1 MKWGT
6 GLERYFALLKILEIG
21 SFTKA
26 AEAMGYSQSAVSQM
40 VQSLESELSL
50 KLLYR
55 SRNGIKLTPEGEALL
70 PYIQRTVNHYNAMLE
85 KTRELKGLNGGLQNS
100 LIRIGT
106 FTSVSRN
113 LLPPMMKRF
122 KEKYPDVR
130 FVLRQGEY
138 TSIPQWIRQGEIDFG
153 FVNPDAESV
162 RGLHTIFVTSGGHK
176 AVLHPDHPL
185 AAQPWVTLE
194 QLAKETFLL
203 LEEGCLSEPL
213 EAFRTLGL
221 EPRVELRMHDNFSIC
236 SMVEANVGVSI
247 LPELALRKMNFR
259 IVQLPTVPPVIRRVS
274 LVMKD
279 PDILPIASRYFIEF
293 FLKRADTLP

>member
-85 KTRELKGLNGGLQNS
+85 KTRELKGLNGGL
-100 LIRIGT
+100 IRIGT
-106 FTSVSRN
+106 LSSVSSQWLPGLIKDFQTLYPKVHF
-113 LLPPMMKRF
+113 LLHQGDYTTIPAW
-122 KEKYPDVR
+122 VR
-130 FVLRQGEY
+130 A
-138 TSIPQWIRQGEIDFG
+138 GEIDFG

-176 AVLHPDHPL
+176 AILHPDHLL

-236 SMVEANVGVSI
+236 SMVDANVGVSI

>member
-26 AEAMGYSQSAVSQM
+26 ADAMGYSQSAVSQM

-85 KTRELKGLNGGLQNS
+85 KTRELKGLNGGL
-100 LIRIGT
+100 IRIGT
-106 FTSVSRN
+106 LSSVSSQWLPGLIKDFQTLYPKVHF
-113 LLPPMMKRF
+113 LLHQGDYTTIPAW
-122 KEKYPDVR
+122 VR
-130 FVLRQGEY
+130 A
-138 TSIPQWIRQGEIDFG
+138 GEIDFG

-176 AVLHPDHPL
+176 AILHPDHPL

>member
-26 AEAMGYSQSAVSQM
+26 ADAMGYSQSAVSQM

-85 KTRELKGLNGGLQNS
+85 KTRELKGLNGGL
-100 LIRIGT
+100 IRIGT
-106 FTSVSRN
+106 LSSVSSQWLPGLIKDFQTLYPKVHF
-113 LLPPMMKRF
+113 LLHQGDYTTIPAW
-122 KEKYPDVR
+122 VR
-130 FVLRQGEY
+130 A
-138 TSIPQWIRQGEIDFG
+138 GEIDFG

-293 FLKRADTLP
+293 FLKRSDTLP

>member
-26 AEAMGYSQSAVSQM
+26 ADAMGYSQSAVSQM

-85 KTRELKGLNGGLQNS
+85 KTRELKGLNGGL
-100 LIRIGT
+100 IRIGT
-106 FTSVSRN
+106 LSSVSSQW
-113 LLPPMMKRF
+113 LPGLIKDF
-122 KEKYPDVR
+122 QTLYPKV
-130 FVLRQGEY
+130 
-138 TSIPQWIRQGEIDFG
+138 
-153 FVNPDAESV
+153 
-162 RGLHTIFVTSGGHK
+162 H
-176 AVLHPDHPL
+176 
-185 AAQPWVTLE
+185 
-194 QLAKETFLL
+194 FLL
-203 LEEGCLSEPL
+203 HQGDYTTIPAWVRAGRSTSASSTRTRRVSAACTPFLSPAEGTRPFSTPTTLWPPSRGSPWSSWPRRPSCCWRGCLSEPL

>member
-1 MKWGT
+1 M
-6 GLERYFALLKILEIG
+6 ERYFALLKILEIG

-26 AEAMGYSQSAVSQM
+26 ADAMGYSQSAVSQM

-85 KTRELKGLNGGLQNS
+85 KTRELKGLNGGL
-100 LIRIGT
+100 IRIGT
-106 FTSVSRN
+106 LSSVSSQWLPGLIKDFQTLYPKVHF
-113 LLPPMMKRF
+113 LLHQGDYTTIPAW
-122 KEKYPDVR
+122 VR
-130 FVLRQGEY
+130 A
-138 TSIPQWIRQGEIDFG
+138 GEIDFG

-176 AVLHPDHPL
+176 AILHPDHPL

-221 EPRVELRMHDNFSIC
+221 KPRVELRMHDNFSIC

>member
-26 AEAMGYSQSAVSQM
+26 ADAMGYSQSAVSQM

-85 KTRELKGLNGGLQNS
+85 KTRELKGLNGGL
-100 LIRIGT
+100 IRIGT
-106 FTSVSRN
+106 LSSVSSQWLPGLIKDFQTLYPKVHF
-113 LLPPMMKRF
+113 LLHQGDYTTIPAW
-122 KEKYPDVR
+122 VR
-130 FVLRQGEY
+130 A
-138 TSIPQWIRQGEIDFG
+138 GEIDFG

-176 AVLHPDHPL
+176 AILHPDHPL

-203 LEEGCLSEPL
+203 LEGGCLSEPL

>member
-6 GLERYFALLKILEIG
+6 RLERYFALLKILEIG

-85 KTRELKGLNGGLQNS
+85 KTRELKGLNGGL
-100 LIRIGT
+100 IRIGT
-106 FTSVSRN
+106 LSSVSSQWLPGLIKDFQTLYPKVHF
-113 LLPPMMKRF
+113 LLHQGDYTTIPAW
-122 KEKYPDVR
+122 VR
-130 FVLRQGEY
+130 A
-138 TSIPQWIRQGEIDFG
+138 GEIDFG

-176 AVLHPDHPL
+176 AILHPDHPL

>member
-70 PYIQRTVNHYNAMLE
+70 PYLQRTVNHYNAMLE
-85 KTRELKGLNGGLQNS
+85 KTRELKGLNGGL
-100 LIRIGT
+100 IRIGT
-106 FTSVSRN
+106 LSSVSSQWLPGLIKDFQTLYPKVHF
-113 LLPPMMKRF
+113 LLHQGDYTTIPAW
-122 KEKYPDVR
+122 VR
-130 FVLRQGEY
+130 A
-138 TSIPQWIRQGEIDFG
+138 GEIDFG

>member
-1 MKWGT
+1 M
-6 GLERYFALLKILEIG
+6 ERYFALLKILEIG

-55 SRNGIKLTPEGEALL
+55 SRSGIKLTPEGEALF

-85 KTRELKGLNGGLQNS
+85 KTRELKGLNGGL
-100 LIRIGT
+100 IRIGT
-106 FTSVSRN
+106 MSSVSSQWLPGLIKDFQTLYPKVHF
-113 LLPPMMKRF
+113 LLHQGDYTTIPAW
-122 KEKYPDVR
+122 VR
-130 FVLRQGEY
+130 A
-138 TSIPQWIRQGEIDFG
+138 GEIDFG

-162 RGLHTIFVTSGGHK
+162 RGLHTIFITSGGHK
-176 AVLHPDHPL
+176 AILHPDHPL

>member
-1 MKWGT
+1 M
-6 GLERYFALLKILEIG
+6 ERYFALLKILEIG

-85 KTRELKGLNGGLQNS
+85 KTRELKGLNGGL
-100 LIRIGT
+100 IRIGT
-106 FTSVSRN
+106 LSSVSSQWLPGLIKDFQTLYPKVHF
-113 LLPPMMKRF
+113 LLHQGDYTTIPAW
-122 KEKYPDVR
+122 VR
-130 FVLRQGEY
+130 A
-138 TSIPQWIRQGEIDFG
+138 GEIDFG

-274 LVMKD
+274 LVMKA

>member
-85 KTRELKGLNGGLQNS
+85 KTRELKGLNGGL
-100 LIRIGT
+100 IRIGT
-106 FTSVSRN
+106 LSSVSSQWLPGLIKDFQTLYPKVHF
-113 LLPPMMKRF
+113 LLHQGDYTTIPAW
-122 KEKYPDVR
+122 VR
-130 FVLRQGEY
+130 A
-138 TSIPQWIRQGEIDFG
+138 GEIDFG

-176 AVLHPDHPL
+176 AILHPDHPL

-247 LPELALRKMNFR
+247 LPELALRKLNFR

>member
-85 KTRELKGLNGGLQNS
+85 KTRELKGLNGGL
-100 LIRIGT
+100 IRIGT
-106 FTSVSRN
+106 LSSVSSQWLPGLIKDFQTLYPKVHF
-113 LLPPMMKRF
+113 LLHQGDYTTIPAW
-122 KEKYPDVR
+122 VR
-130 FVLRQGEY
+130 A
-138 TSIPQWIRQGEIDFG
+138 GEIDFG

-176 AVLHPDHPL
+176 AILHPDHPL

-221 EPRVELRMHDNFSIC
+221 KPRVELRMHDNFSIC

>member
-1 MKWGT
+1 MCI
-6 GLERYFALLKILEIG
+6 RD
-21 SFTKA
+21 S
-26 AEAMGYSQSAVSQM
+26 
-40 VQSLESELSL
+40 
-50 KLLYR
+50 
-55 SRNGIKLTPEGEALL
+55 
-70 PYIQRTVNHYNAMLE
+70 IQRTVNHYNAMLE
-85 KTRELKGLNGGLQNS
+85 KTRELKGLNGGL
-100 LIRIGT
+100 IRIGT
-106 FTSVSRN
+106 LSSVSSQWLPGLIKDFQTLYPKVHF
-113 LLPPMMKRF
+113 LLHQGDYTTIPAW
-122 KEKYPDVR
+122 VR
-130 FVLRQGEY
+130 A
-138 TSIPQWIRQGEIDFG
+138 GEIDFG

>member
-1 MKWGT
+1 MD
-6 GLERYFALLKILEIG
+6 RYFALLKILEIG

-70 PYIQRTVNHYNAMLE
+70 PYLQRTVNHYNAMLE
-85 KTRELKGLNGGLQNS
+85 KTRELKGLNGGL
-100 LIRIGT
+100 IRIGT
-106 FTSVSRN
+106 LSSVSSQWLPGLIKDFQTLYPKVHF
-113 LLPPMMKRF
+113 LLHQGDYTTIPAW
-122 KEKYPDVR
+122 VR
-130 FVLRQGEY
+130 A
-138 TSIPQWIRQGEIDFG
+138 GEIDFG

>member
-26 AEAMGYSQSAVSQM
+26 AEAMGYSQSAVSQL

-85 KTRELKGLNGGLQNS
+85 KTRELKGLNGGL
-100 LIRIGT
+100 IRIGT
-106 FTSVSRN
+106 LSSVSSQWLPGLIKDFQTLYPKVHF
-113 LLPPMMKRF
+113 LLHQGDYTTIPAW
-122 KEKYPDVR
+122 VR
-130 FVLRQGEY
+130 A
-138 TSIPQWIRQGEIDFG
+138 GEIDFG

-176 AVLHPDHPL
+176 AILHPDHPL

>member
-1 MKWGT
+1 M
-6 GLERYFALLKILEIG
+6 ERYFALLKILEIG
-21 SFTKA
+21 SFTKE

-85 KTRELKGLNGGLQNS
+85 KTRELKGLNGGL
-100 LIRIGT
+100 IRIGT
-106 FTSVSRN
+106 LSSVSSQWLPGLIKDFQTLYPKVHF
-113 LLPPMMKRF
+113 LLHQGDYTTIPAW
-122 KEKYPDVR
+122 VR
-130 FVLRQGEY
+130 A
-138 TSIPQWIRQGEIDFG
+138 GEIDFG

-176 AVLHPDHPL
+176 AILHPDHPL

-213 EAFRTLGL
+213 EAFHTLGL

>member
-26 AEAMGYSQSAVSQM
+26 ADAMGYS
-40 VQSLESELSL
+40 ESELSL

-85 KTRELKGLNGGLQNS
+85 KTRELKGLNGGL
-100 LIRIGT
+100 IRIGT
-106 FTSVSRN
+106 LSSVSSQWLPGLIKDFQTLYPKVHF
-113 LLPPMMKRF
+113 LLHQGDYTTIPAW
-122 KEKYPDVR
+122 VR
-130 FVLRQGEY
+130 A
-138 TSIPQWIRQGEIDFG
+138 GEIDFG

>member
-85 KTRELKGLNGGLQNS
+85 KTRELKGLNGGL
-100 LIRIGT
+100 IRIGT
-106 FTSVSRN
+106 LSSVSSQWLPGLIKDFQTLYPKVHF
-113 LLPPMMKRF
+113 LLHQGDYTTIPAW
-122 KEKYPDVR
+122 VR
-130 FVLRQGEY
+130 A
-138 TSIPQWIRQGEIDFG
+138 GEIDFG

>member
-1 MKWGT
+1 MKWVT

-85 KTRELKGLNGGLQNS
+85 KTRELKGLNGGL
-100 LIRIGT
+100 IRIGT
-106 FTSVSRN
+106 LSSVSSQWLPGLIKDFQTLYPKVHF
-113 LLPPMMKRF
+113 LLHQGDYTTIPAW
-122 KEKYPDVR
+122 VR
-130 FVLRQGEY
+130 A
-138 TSIPQWIRQGEIDFG
+138 GEIDFG

-176 AVLHPDHPL
+176 AILHPDHPL

-203 LEEGCLSEPL
+203 LEGGCLSEPL

>member
-26 AEAMGYSQSAVSQM
+26 ADAMGYSQSAVSQM

-85 KTRELKGLNGGLQNS
+85 KTRELKGLNGGL
-100 LIRIGT
+100 IRIGT
-106 FTSVSRN
+106 LSSVSSQWLPGLIKDFQTLYPKVHF
-113 LLPPMMKRF
+113 LLHQGDYTTIPAW
-122 KEKYPDVR
+122 VR
-130 FVLRQGEY
+130 A
-138 TSIPQWIRQGEIDFG
+138 GEIDFG

-185 AAQPWVTLE
+185 AAQPWVTRE

>member
-26 AEAMGYSQSAVSQM
+26 ADAMGYSQSAVSQM

-85 KTRELKGLNGGLQNS
+85 KTRELKGLNGGL
-100 LIRIGT
+100 IRIGT
-106 FTSVSRN
+106 MSSVSSQWLPGLIKDFQTLYPKVHF
-113 LLPPMMKRF
+113 LLHQGDYTTIPAW
-122 KEKYPDVR
+122 VR
-130 FVLRQGEY
+130 A
-138 TSIPQWIRQGEIDFG
+138 GEIDFG

>member
-6 GLERYFALLKILEIG
+6 GLERYFALLKTLEIG

-85 KTRELKGLNGGLQNS
+85 KTRELKGLNGGL
-100 LIRIGT
+100 IRIGT
-106 FTSVSRN
+106 LSSVSSQWLPGLIKDFQTLYPKVHF
-113 LLPPMMKRF
+113 LLHQGDYTTIPAW
-122 KEKYPDVR
+122 VR
-130 FVLRQGEY
+130 A
-138 TSIPQWIRQGEIDFG
+138 GEIDFG

-176 AVLHPDHPL
+176 AILHPDHPL

>member
-85 KTRELKGLNGGLQNS
+85 KTRELKGLNGGL
-100 LIRIGT
+100 IRIGT
-106 FTSVSRN
+106 LSSVSSQWLPGLIKDFQTLYPKVHF
-113 LLPPMMKRF
+113 LLHQGDDTTIPAW
-122 KEKYPDVR
+122 VR
-130 FVLRQGEY
+130 A
-138 TSIPQWIRQGEIDFG
+138 GEIDFG

>member
-26 AEAMGYSQSAVSQM
+26 ADAMGYSQSAVSQM

-85 KTRELKGLNGGLQNS
+85 KTRELKGLNGGL
-100 LIRIGT
+100 IRIGT
-106 FTSVSRN
+106 LSSVSSQWLPGLIKDFQTLYPKVHF
-113 LLPPMMKRF
+113 LLHQGDYTTIPAW
-122 KEKYPDVR
+122 VR
-130 FVLRQGEY
+130 A
-138 TSIPQWIRQGEIDFG
+138 GEIDFG

-176 AVLHPDHPL
+176 AILYPDHPL

>member
-1 MKWGT
+1 M
-6 GLERYFALLKILEIG
+6 ERYFALLKILEIG

-85 KTRELKGLNGGLQNS
+85 KTRELKGLNGGL
-100 LIRIGT
+100 IRIGT
-106 FTSVSRN
+106 LSSVSSQWLPGLIKDFQTLYPKVHF
-113 LLPPMMKRF
+113 LLHQGDYTTIPAW
-122 KEKYPDVR
+122 VR
-130 FVLRQGEY
+130 A
-138 TSIPQWIRQGEIDFG
+138 GEIDFG

-162 RGLHTIFVTSGGHK
+162 RGLHTSVVTSGGHK